1 MSVLNK
7 LFASVAAA
15 SVLVGSSLSFA
26 ANAADSVEVKLGI
39 VDTHYDEWINT
50 AKNLEAEEIKLTIV
64 NFADY
69 TLPNRALNDGDIDL
83 NAFQHRA
90 YLKSESES
98 NGYDLTAIANTIISP
113 LGAYSDKI
121 KNIDE
126 LKDGDIVAIPN
137 DPTNGGRA
145 LKLLETAGVIKLDP
159 SKGYLPTVN
168 DVTEYVKKIEIKEV
182 DASYTAS
189 LIPDVAV
196 SIINSNY
203 ALDNNLLPTKD
214 AIYLDTYGEVDEA
227 NPYVNILVA
236 RTADKDKEVFK
247 KIVAAYQTEENAKII
262 EAQSKGAS
270 VPVFKY

>member
-50 AKNLEAEEIKLTIV
+50 AKNLEAEGIKLTIV

-83 NAFQHRA
+83 N
-90 YLKSESES
+90 
-98 NGYDLTAIANTIISP
+98 IANTIISP